1 MCRAAEQQTAE
12 QPGHQRIAGQHHAD
26 AQHVVCQCRR
36 LVLGHRHHA
45 DQCQHHGAQAANPAA
60 QELDLWFV
68 PAEVDFRHATG
79 CEDTV
84 GGVEH
89 QPGLGQLPECGAQV
103 GVLPAGV
110 DLQGVAAQ
118 RQTKADRH
126 RQQNVDKDCLG
137 RVPLA
142 VTAEVADILVHF
154 A

>member
-1 MCRAAEQQTAE
+1 M
-12 QPGHQRIAGQHHAD
+12 
-26 AQHVVCQCRR
+26 
-36 LVLGHRHHA
+36 LGHRHDA
-45 DQCQHHGAQAANPAA
+45 DQRQHHGAQAAHPAA